1 MEGIPEVAIGYG
13 VSDEFRYLFSN
24 GVFFLAGGRG
34 CGRGKRNSQ
43 QERSFLFLSFSTRRG
58 MLTKKWDCVLVLCS
72 DDCVRFLTGGRG
84 DLIFFSFLPLYEKKI
99 ELFHVGIYIFFLFL
113 FSGFFFPTNTQGA
126 TRPDH
131 SKILTTIVS
140 TFTSYYIHL
149 WPSFFPDK
157 PLSNPLPSFDGR
169 IVQYPTVENLRDY
182 LSWRQVDCMFCFVLI
197 FLNFSSSSFFPFVEY
212 PE

>member
-1 MEGIPEVAIGYG
+1 M
-13 VSDEFRYLFSN
+13 
-24 GVFFLAGGRG
+24 
-34 CGRGKRNSQ
+34 KRKSSYFMW
-43 QERSFLFLSFSTRRG
+43 EY
-58 MLTKKWDCVLVLCS
+58 M
-72 DDCVRFLTGGRG
+72 
-84 DLIFFSFLPLYEKKI
+84 FFSFPFLL
-99 ELFHVGIYIFFLFL
+99 FFL
-113 FSGFFFPTNTQGA
+113 STNTQGA

-197 FLNFSSSSFFPFVEY
+197 SLNFPPALTFPLWSIRSKGGWGEGVGEV
-212 PE
+212 